1 MLYWS
6 WQISSVLPEMHF
18 NKDASQG
25 LPQCHKLLL
34 SFWPMQD
41 QVSESNHSQ
50 LCQSH
55 HVEIIVI
62 LGHDESHPRI
72 CFLWL
77 HIVLEICAVAF
88 CFFFCFQSS
97 FLSEPVG
104 FESFR
109 CHPCTAFIV
118 AFENHNSNIYSIYH
132 LLAFKPLVASI
143 SFCVKRM
150 IANMLPTFLCD
161 SGSNVAWAHPTLTY
175 LMAGFWWRPV
185 AQIEKFPIAKW
196 NVWLRPPVQKN
207 WGLFYFN
214 SKFNFRQSGFLYHLL
229 CPACRHFSCQ
239 DIGWMGEY

>member
-18 NKDASQG
+18 NKDTLQG
-25 LPQCHKLLL
+25 LAQCHKLLL
-34 SFWPMQD
+34 SLWPMQD

-88 CFFFCFQSS
+88 CSFVFSRLSCQSQS
-97 FLSEPVG
+97 AL
-104 FESFR
+104 
-109 CHPCTAFIV
+109 
-118 AFENHNSNIYSIYH
+118 ENHNSNIYSIYH

-185 AQIEKFPIAKW
+185 AQIEKFPVAKW
-196 NVWLRPPVQKN
+196 NVWLGPPVQKN
-207 WGLFYFN
+207 WGLFCFN
-214 SKFNFRQSGFLYHLL
+214 SKFNFRQSGFLSHLL
-229 CPACRHFSCQ
+229 YPACRHFSCQ